1 MILTSTEKEDDA
13 NKVERLV
20 RISAAALLLESS
32 IGRRFDAIVTG
43 ASEK

>member
-1 MILTSTEKEDDA
+1 MILTSTEKEDDT

-32 IGRRFDAIVTG
+32 IGRGFDAIVTG
-43 ASEK
+43 A